1 MLQVVLAVSLPANWL
16 VRCAVLSDAAAVAAP
31 VQTAGV
37 TSTWTVSSGV
47 QRAATPEVVVV
58 FSRTAVESL
67 HLDAGTVV
75 HVFPPF
81 QLLQQRAVA
90 GVLPVLVCAG
100 MALAP

>member
-1 MLQVVLAVSLPANWL
+1 
-16 VRCAVLSDAAAVAAP
+16 
-31 VQTAGV
+31 
-37 TSTWTVSSGV
+37 
-47 QRAATPEVVVV
+47 
-58 FSRTAVESL
+58 L